1 MEEQVQD
8 KEKTGAGEE
17 SVDRSGG
24 VNTETDKENRVK
36 IGGGNRLVEEDIS
49 RNVGGAVV
57 SEDDVEG
64 IV

>member
-1 MEEQVQD
+1 LEEQVQD
-8 KEKTGAGEE
+8 KEKTSAGEE
-17 SVDRSGG
+17 SVDRSER
-24 VNTETDKENRVK
+24 VSTETDKENRVK